1 MVEVVDLKFS
11 FKIVVVCLFILTFIF
26 SCAKRESKQLSVQQS
41 IRVEAT
47 FFRSNCVVCHG
58 KEADG
63 GELAGKA
70 VPSLRIGEVVNKSDQ
85 ELYDQIANGKNGMP
99 PFKYQ
104 LTEQQIRNM
113 VRFIRDLQKESF

>member
-1 MVEVVDLKFS
+1 VDLKFC
-11 FKIVVVCLFILTFIF
+11 FKIVVVCLFILTFVF
-26 SCAKRESKQLSVQQS
+26 SCAKKEPKQLSVQQS
-41 IRVEAT
+41 IRVEAS

-70 VPSLRIGEVVNKSDQ
+70 VPSLRTGEALQKTDA
-85 ELYDQIANGKNGMP
+85 ELYEQIANGKNGMP

-104 LTEQQIRNM
+104 LTEQQIHNM
-113 VRFIRDLQKESF
+113 VRFIRDLQKENF

>member
-1 MVEVVDLKFS
+1 MDFKNS
-11 FKIVVVCLFILTFIF
+11 FKFILVCLFTLTFVF
-26 SCAKRESKQLSVQQS
+26 SCAKKEPKQLSVQQG
-41 IRVEAT
+41 IRVEAS
-47 FFRSNCVVCHG
+47 FFRANCVVCHG

-70 VPSLRIGEVVNKSDQ
+70 IPSLRTGEAVKKSDQ

-113 VRFIRDLQKESF
+113 VRFIRDLQKENF

>member
-1 MVEVVDLKFS
+1 MNLKS
-11 FKIVVVCLFILTFIF
+11 HFKIVVVCLFILTFVF
-26 SCAKRESKQLSVQQS
+26 ACGNKEQKRLSVQQG
-41 IRVEAT
+41 IRPEAA
-47 FFRSNCVVCHG
+47 FFRSNCVICHG

-63 GELAGKA
+63 GEFVGKPI
-70 VPSLRIGEVVNKSDQ
+70 PSLRSGEAVKKSDQ

-113 VRFIRDLQKESF
+113 VRFIRDLQKEDF

>member
-1 MVEVVDLKFS
+1 MDLNFRL
-11 FKIVVVCLFILTFIF
+11 KIVVVCLFVLTFVF
-26 SCAKRESKQLSVQQS
+26 SCAKKEPKQLSVQQS
-41 IRVEAT
+41 IRVEAS

-70 VPSLRIGEVVNKSDQ
+70 VPSLRTGEAVQKSDA
-85 ELYDQIANGKNGMP
+85 ELYEQIANGKNGMP

-104 LTEQQIRNM
+104 LTEGQIRNI
-113 VRFIRDLQKESF
+113 VRFIRDLQKEDF

>member
-1 MVEVVDLKFS
+1 MDLNFR
-11 FKIVVVCLFILTFIF
+11 FKIVVVCLFILTFVF
-26 SCAKRESKQLSVQQS
+26 SCAKKEPKQLSVQQS
-41 IRVEAT
+41 IRVEAA

-70 VPSLRIGEVVNKSDQ
+70 VPSLRTGEAVQKSDA
-85 ELYDQIANGKNGMP
+85 ELYEQIANGKNGMP

-104 LTEQQIRNM
+104 LTEGQIRNM
-113 VRFIRDLQKESF
+113 VRFIRDLQKEDF

>member
-1 MVEVVDLKFS
+1 VDLKFC
-11 FKIVVVCLFILTFIF
+11 FKIVAVCLFILTFVF
-26 SCAKRESKQLSVQQS
+26 SCAKKEPKQLSVQQS
-41 IRVEAT
+41 IRVEAA

-63 GELAGKA
+63 GELAGRA
-70 VPSLRIGEVVNKSDQ
+70 VPSLRTGEARQKSDA
-85 ELYDQIANGKNGMP
+85 ELYEQIANGKNGMP

-113 VRFIRDLQKESF
+113 VRFIRDLQKDDF